1 MWQTVS
7 DFFVFIIHQLCLYD
21 NSSPRTDKTNNTSG
35 SGFTNNYNST
45 GEHFCANR
53 TSNDPV
59 INLINHNHQH
69 HLRCGDPSVP
79 GPGPGPGPG
88 PSAKHLLRKGS
99 LANDDVYS
107 YSRSIISQRID
118 DRSSL
123 NLGIGP
129 GGRRRSSSIHGAG
142 SISGISRIGGGS
154 NIINDRD
161 NLDISG
167 VANNLRDLH
176 NAGGGS
182 GGSGGS
188 NASRQGSNCV
198 QAQIERMFNDVAKEH
213 GGPGKDSATAAAAA
227 AAVATAPANGQTF
240 SVRCLG
246 SLPLKDKV
254 TSLVGLQEPLWQLY
268 LSGAGHGVSN
278 KFI

>member
-35 SGFTNNYNST
+35 SGTTNNYNST
-45 GEHFCANR
+45 GEHFCANL

-59 INLINHNHQH
+59 INPINNNHQH
-69 HLRCGDPSVP
+69 HVHRCGDPSAP
-79 GPGPGPGPG
+79 GPGPGPG
-88 PSAKHLLRKGS
+88 AKHLFRKGS
-99 LANDDVYS
+99 HANDDVYS

-161 NLDISG
+161 NLDISAL
-167 VANNLRDLH
+167 ANNLRDLH

-182 GGSGGS
+182 GGSGSSHASRRGS
-188 NASRQGSNCV
+188 NGNCV
-198 QAQIERMFNDVAKEH
+198 QAQIERMFNDVAQEH
-213 GGPGKDSATAAAAA
+213 GGPGKDSAAAVAAAASP
-227 AAVATAPANGQTF
+227 TNGQTF

-278 KFI
+278 